1 MKEFRFN
8 CTYTDNLD
16 VVIEADTQEEAESMI
31 RELSY
36 GLHAE
41 RDRTVKRVRINK
53 LTHVDGIYQEDVA

>member
-1 MKEFRFN
+1 MKKFQFN

-36 GLHAE
+36 GLYAE

-53 LTHVDGIYQEDVA
+53 LTHVDGIPQEDVA